1 MQRNFRNLYMKEYQL
16 QKAVCKY
23 LDLNNVLYCGSMGGN
38 YQPHVSV
45 RMRAKK
51 SGYKRG
57 FPDLF
62 IYEISK
68 IGKKLYCGL
77 AIELKVGYNKPTSEQ
92 KWWRDQLRDRGYK
105 AEICTG
111 IDEALEVINRYLEG
125 TIK

>member
-1 MQRNFRNLYMKEYQL
+1 MKEYQL

-23 LDLNNVLYCGSMGGN
+23 LDLQNVLYCGSMGGQ
-38 YQPHVSV
+38 YQVHYSQ
-45 RMRAKK
+45 RIKAKK

-68 IGKKLYCGL
+68 IDKKLYAGC
-77 AIELKVGYNKPTSEQ
+77 AIELKVGYNKATKEQ
-92 KWWRDQLRDRGYK
+92 LYWQKELIKRGYK
-105 AEICTG
+105 AKICTG

-125 TIK
+125 LVK